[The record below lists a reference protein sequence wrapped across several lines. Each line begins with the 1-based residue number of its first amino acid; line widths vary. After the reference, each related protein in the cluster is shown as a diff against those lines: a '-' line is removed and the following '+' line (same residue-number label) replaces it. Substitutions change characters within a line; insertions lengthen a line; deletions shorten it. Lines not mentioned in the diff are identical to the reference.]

1 MKMKKKGY
9 AMGGMKKGYSKGGMK
24 KKGFAEGG
32 MPMGAPKMT
41 PEMMAKAKKAAALKK
56 KMGGRNMS
64 AKPAMPMGGAP
75 KPMGSPPAMPMGG
88 APKMPMMKKGGMTKK
103 GFKAGGPTQKGTK
116 DRRISQFMDDD
127 SANYEKFKERGT
139 SGAAEGGKQARKLLQ
154 KASADVKNVERYG
167 KDAPK
172 GRSFGQ
178 KTQPK
183 QGEMKGMKAGGMTK
197 KMKAGGGVAK
207 KGKAKGGKSK
217 VRGAGI
223 AQRGVRP
230 AQMR

>member
-9 AMGGMKKGYSKGGMK
+9 AMGGMKKKMKASGGI
-24 KKGFAEGG
+24 
-32 MPMGAPKMT
+32 
-41 PEMMAKAKKAAALKK
+41 K
-56 KMGGRNMS
+56 KMKVGGQTEEKVMARRANQS
-64 AKPAMPMGGAP
+64 EADQDAVAAKFA
-75 KPMGSPPAMPMGG
+75 
-88 APKMPMMKKGGMTKK
+88 
-103 GFKAGGPTQKGTK
+103 Q
-116 DRRISQFMDDD
+116 
-127 SANYEKFKERGT
+127 RGT
-139 SGAAEGGKQARKLLQ
+139 SGRKEGLARQRKIASKAVDDYDMINQYGIDAQ
-154 KASADVKNVERYG
+154 KA
-167 KDAPK
+167 
-172 GRSFGQ
+172 RSFGQ

-183 QGEMKGMKAGGMTK
+183 QGEMKGMKKGGSIKKMKAGGMTK

>member
-9 AMGGMKKGYSKGGMK
+9 AMGGMKK
-24 KKGFAEGG
+24 
-32 MPMGAPKMT
+32 KM
-41 PEMMAKAKKAAALKK
+41 
-56 KMGGRNMS
+56 
-64 AKPAMPMGGAP
+64 
-75 KPMGSPPAMPMGG
+75 
-88 APKMPMMKKGGMTKK
+88 
-103 GFKAGGPTQKGTK
+103 KAGGGIKKMKVGGQTEEKVMA
-116 DRRISQFMDDD
+116 RR
-127 SANYEKFKERGT
+127 ANQSEADQDAVAAKFAQRGT
-139 SGAAEGGKQARKLLQ
+139 SGRKEGLARQRKIASKAVDDYDMINQYGIDAQ
-154 KASADVKNVERYG
+154 KA
-167 KDAPK
+167 
-172 GRSFGQ
+172 RSFGQ

-183 QGEMKGMKAGGMTK
+183 QGEMKGMKKGGSIKKMKAGGMTK